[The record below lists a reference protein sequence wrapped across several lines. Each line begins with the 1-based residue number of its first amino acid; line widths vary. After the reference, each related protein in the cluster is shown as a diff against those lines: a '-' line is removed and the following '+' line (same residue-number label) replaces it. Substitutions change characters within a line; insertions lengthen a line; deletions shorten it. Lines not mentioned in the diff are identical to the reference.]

1 MRDEEEEETPKEE
14 TIEETPKE
22 EEEEES
28 VIESIP
34 KRKKKKQP
42 VRDEDEEEESPK
54 VEVKEEEPVMES
66 IPKRKKKKQP
76 VREEEIVEETP
87 KEAVEEESIIE
98 SIPKRKKKKQSVR
111 DEEEVPKE
119 DVKEEESVMESIPKR
134 KKKKQPVRDEE
145 EESPKEETVEETPK
159 EAVEE
164 ESVMESIP
172 KRKKKKHLVRDEE
185 EESPKEEIEES
196 VMESIPKRKKK
207 KQPVREE
214 EEEEE
219 ESAMEQI
226 PKRKKKKQQSKST
239 IDEDSFYDS
248 SVNKG
253 QKVNKIKDDT
263 MDDSDDSEE
272 ILNNDFDSHSERVDD
287 NHSNDFKNQDFIS
300 SSVDYP
306 SNSIWDRVKIVQ
318 TESPVQFLVSLV
330 SQRITLTPQFNTSS
344 YYYIYC
350 TPQQHNEKVPD
361 LDYLIALTFHS
372 NLLLYSKQNPKLIIL
387 DSIEL
392 ARVASVHCLVM
403 SSYFEVYPPIKIDTP
418 VDIVEEAPEIVIS
431 YKDRTTNSFLFS
443 VNSTIPCYLWCRAFR
458 QDTPPPSVIELMRK
472 PKLFMRSFIELEE
485 TGLIPDVAYKL
496 YCYAESVHGSPMNTP
511 VEEKY
516 TLFTTKEGI
525 VIVYLFM
532 LTYSFHA
539 HFELDPDFIGA
550 HLYSSL
556 HS

>member
-159 EAVEE
+159 EAVEG

-207 KQPVREE
+207 KQSVREE

-226 PKRKKKKQQSKST
+226 PKRKKKKHQSKST

>member
-1 MRDEEEEETPKEE
+1 MREEV
-14 TIEETPKE
+14 IEE
-22 EEEEES
+22 S
-28 VIESIP
+28 
-34 KRKKKKQP
+34 
-42 VRDEDEEEESPK
+42 
-54 VEVKEEEPVMES
+54 
-66 IPKRKKKKQP
+66 
-76 VREEEIVEETP
+76 P
-87 KEAVEEESIIE
+87 KEAVEEESAME

-159 EAVEE
+159 EAVEG

-185 EESPKEEIEES
+185 EESPKEEIEESVMESIPKRKKKKQPVREEEIVEETPKEEIEES

>member
-1 MRDEEEEETPKEE
+1 M
-14 TIEETPKE
+14 
-22 EEEEES
+22 
-28 VIESIP
+28 
-34 KRKKKKQP
+34 
-42 VRDEDEEEESPK
+42 
-54 VEVKEEEPVMES
+54 
-66 IPKRKKKKQP
+66 
-76 VREEEIVEETP
+76 REEEIVEETP

-159 EAVEE
+159 EAVEG

-207 KQPVREE
+207 KQSVREE

-226 PKRKKKKQQSKST
+226 PKRKKKKHQSKST